1 MVSNPSWYTHCG
13 SAVHGM
19 NVKWTF
25 DAETIGTTVT
35 NYLSMQV
42 TSFLYADLNLFST
55 YSGAFYPIP
64 STGYADK
71 DFFSTTS
78 TACSGATAY

>member
-19 NVKWTF
+19 NVKWKF
-25 DAETIGTTVT
+25 DPETIGTTVT

-42 TSFLYADLNLFST
+42 TTFLYADLNLFST

-71 DFFSTTS
+71 NLFSTTS
-78 TACSGATAY
+78 TACGGPTAT